1 MSSESCSETS
11 PEQGLRV
18 RRPDALRGWLA
29 AYAAATATTASYNSI
44 LDAATPGESDK
55 PTKTTVIAYR
65 DVLSQLWLVEP
76 LPGWIPGRGQLHRL
90 TQAPKHHLVDP
101 GLAAHLF
108 G

>member
-1 MSSESCSETS
+1 MATTLPTPPGSTTAGPRAQLDGYVQRVVQRDF

-44 LDAATPGESDK
+44 LDAATPRESDK

-65 DVLSQLWLVEP
+65 DDLF
-76 LPGWIPGRGQLHRL
+76 
-90 TQAPKHHLVDP
+90 
-101 GLAAHLF
+101 AAVAC
-108 G
+108 